1 MSNQLPLPFKKHKNP
16 HYHNPITSPNNLNIH
31 INNNTNFNNRTSS
44 KSTHSASH
52 NHSKHKPSLPNFFF
66 LQLISTTLSKHK
78 TSPIQ
83 YAITCINNLVDAK
96 TSHAIA
102 VYKEKLLERCSE
114 EFLRREYNI
123 NECIERIPKF
133 VNYYKNYLLFFCKPI
148 FREFNYNYIIQAH
161 GEAKAEI
168 YYIETYGKD
177 EKEDEIKKIFTRKVF
192 SDSIKHDIEQCNGDN
207 NTLSFSV
214 IDIKNQSIPT
224 KQNSIRNLLVIMK
237 KDKKGKGGECVV
249 VDIKEK
255 EGNDKK
261 KKQRHQK
268 RISEYKHVTKLVNN
282 KKNINLQLSEKIR
295 KTLSYN
301 NKNNRTNSNTNTN
314 NNNNNNKQ
322 TTNLEN
328 QKKKLLI
335 ITNNKKNNNNN
346 NFICSPRI
354 TKAISYRPCNTVI
367 TDKPPS
373 HPILTLK
380 RKIDFNYEHKSR
392 NIKPTAI
399 SNYYTQLP
407 TYRNKHTIQ
416 SSNTFTITKRNVSC
430 VKHNVSNHKHTL
442 SNASNI
448 NKRSKSKT
456 NKKSRNRNGSIN
468 NKNNKERNTTTNKI
482 INAKTIGIVSK
493 KNNVIPLNIVVP
505 LRMKSKPK
513 YNKETTINQ
522 NQNVF
527 KHLLNKNS
535 FKTKK

>member
-1 MSNQLPLPFKKHKNP
+1 MSNQLPLPFKKHKIP
-16 HYHNPITSPNNLNIH
+16 HYHNPINNPNNLN

-52 NHSKHKPSLPNFFF
+52 NHSKQKACLPNVLF
-66 LQLISTTLSKHK
+66 LQLLSTTLSKYK

-83 YAITCINNLVDAK
+83 YAITCINNLIDAK
-96 TSHAIA
+96 TSHTIA
-102 VYKEKLLERCSE
+102 VYKERLLERCSE

-123 NECIERIPKF
+123 TECVERIPKF

-148 FREFNYNYIIQAH
+148 FREFNYNYLIQAH

-207 NTLSFSV
+207 NTLSFSI

-224 KQNSIRNLLVIMK
+224 KQNSIRNLLVMMK
-237 KDKKGKGGECVV
+237 KDKKKGSECV
-249 VDIKEK
+249 KEK
-255 EGNDKK
+255 EAVEKK
-261 KKQRHQK
+261 KKLRHQK

-301 NKNNRTNSNTNTN
+301 NKNNRTNSN
-314 NNNNNNKQ
+314 NNNKQ
-322 TTNLEN
+322 ATNLEN

-335 ITNNKKNNNNN
+335 ITNNNNNHKKNN

-392 NIKPTAI
+392 NIRPTAI

-448 NKRSKSKT
+448 NKGSKSKT
-456 NKKSRNRNGSIN
+456 NKKSRRDSRKTYRNS
-468 NKNNKERNTTTNKI
+468 
-482 INAKTIGIVSK
+482 
-493 KNNVIPLNIVVP
+493 
-505 LRMKSKPK
+505 
-513 YNKETTINQ
+513 
-522 NQNVF
+522 
-527 KHLLNKNS
+527 
-535 FKTKK
+535 